1 MAWLDPFQLDDCVSV
16 SRIVRG
22 KYRTASLL
30 ELRASRTFIL
40 GVNMKSTLKIFS
52 KKGVSLFIFS
62 GEMTI
67 VDGRQAFVEY
77 VNHEEFDPAYVMI
90 TDARGVTSIEA
101 TFKGVLSAVFGLAGL
116 IEKFR
121 SGAKSVILVQ
131 DPSQFGYARMLE
143 QILDYSSP
151 IRVQIALSEE
161 EALSLAGRPE
171 VSFAELR
178 GEEQ

>member
-1 MAWLDPFQLDDCVSV
+1 M
-16 SRIVRG
+16 
-22 KYRTASLL
+22 YRVAPLV
-30 ELRASRTFIL
+30 ELHASRTVVL
-40 GVNMKSTLKIFS
+40 GIYMKSSLRILS
-52 KKGVSLFIFS
+52 KKGVSLFHFS

-67 VDGRQAFVEY
+67 ADGRQAFVEY

-116 IEKFR
+116 IKKFR

-151 IRVQIALSEE
+151 IRVQIALCEE
-161 EALSLAGRPE
+161 EALSLADRPE
-171 VSFAELR
+171 VSFAELL